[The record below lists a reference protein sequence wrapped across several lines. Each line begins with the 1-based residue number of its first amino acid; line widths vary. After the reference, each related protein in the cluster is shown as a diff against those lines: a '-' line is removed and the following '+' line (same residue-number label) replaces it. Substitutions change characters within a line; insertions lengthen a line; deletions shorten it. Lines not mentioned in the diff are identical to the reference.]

1 MMTAIEILALD
12 KALKKKDAEWARKA
26 VVSGTFPVDVTVRLC
41 GDVSVGE
48 DTKKKSTNSFLSE
61 DFLIMVLHMAGCT
74 RDRAAEIIETVATA
88 CLVTAANSED
98 KDEAK
103 RVREAMVE
111 KFDSDGFIRE
121 TIAGIKER
129 IPMTPVKGSV
139 SFKGAVEVVT
149 SAAAVEEAR
158 SA

>member
-1 MMTAIEILALD
+1 MLTAMEMLALD
-12 KALKKKDAEWARKA
+12 KALKKKDTDWARAA
-26 VVSGTFPVDVTVRLC
+26 VVPGSYPVDVMVRLT

-74 RDRAAEIIETVATA
+74 RDRAAEVIETVATA
-88 CLVTAANSED
+88 CLITAANSAD

-103 RVREAMVE
+103 RVREALIE
-111 KFDSDGFIRE
+111 QYDTDGFIRE

-129 IPMTPVKGSV
+129 IPMTPVRGAV
-139 SFKGAVEVVT
+139 SFKGAV
-149 SAAAVEEAR
+149 
-158 SA
+158 